1 MSESNLIKALLIKPS
16 AKLHKNCSLIIVF
29 FILSIFR
36 VQLDESFRLL
46 SRRGVMKILLV
57 VSESFN

>member
-1 MSESNLIKALLIKPS
+1 M
-16 AKLHKNCSLIIVF
+16 KNCSLIIVF
-29 FILSIFR
+29 LFILSIFR

-57 VSESFN
+57 LSESFN